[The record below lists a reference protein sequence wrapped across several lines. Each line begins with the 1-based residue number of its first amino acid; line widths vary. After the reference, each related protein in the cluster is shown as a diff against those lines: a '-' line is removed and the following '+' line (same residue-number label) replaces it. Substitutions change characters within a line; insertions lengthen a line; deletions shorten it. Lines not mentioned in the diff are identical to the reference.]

1 MRKSKDRQYNATR
14 WKKGNT
20 TNNNLQNTAKKTK
33 HKLYIQPGKGAESDP
48 SAPEAGLFLFN

>member
-1 MRKSKDRQYNATR
+1 M
-14 WKKGNT
+14 KKGKR